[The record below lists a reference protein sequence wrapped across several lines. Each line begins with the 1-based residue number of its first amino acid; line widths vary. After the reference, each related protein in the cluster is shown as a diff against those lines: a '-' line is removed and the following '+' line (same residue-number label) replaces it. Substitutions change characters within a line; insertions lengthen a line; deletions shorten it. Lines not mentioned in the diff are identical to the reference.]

1 VHRVGRVPLGEVSV
15 AVAVSSSHREEAF
28 AAGKWLIDTLK
39 QVVPIWKK
47 ENWADGTSDW
57 VHPGV
62 TDGPSKE
69 RLT

>member
-1 VHRVGRVPLGEVSV
+1 M
-15 AVAVSSSHREEAF
+15 AVAVSAPHREEAF

-47 ENWADGTSDW
+47 ELWADGTSEW

-62 TDGPSKE
+62 PAPKNAGPGNP
-69 RLT
+69 LQ